1 MYNYYNK
8 QSHDAYEKGKTAV
21 NRADIVVAAPSALE
35 ALGCEGYDRFDG
47 NVMSLL
53 DRRGLSL
60 WLPFGEKERPQR
72 RQKAPQAEVSGHL
85 LREPDPEGA
94 GRQAG

>member
-47 NVMSLL
+47 NVSHQKLRRRKQRKSHSETKSSENLL
-53 DRRGLSL
+53 TMRHCYGIIT
-60 WLPFGEKERPQR
+60 EQ
-72 RQKAPQAEVSGHL
+72 
-85 LREPDPEGA
+85 
-94 GRQAG
+94 